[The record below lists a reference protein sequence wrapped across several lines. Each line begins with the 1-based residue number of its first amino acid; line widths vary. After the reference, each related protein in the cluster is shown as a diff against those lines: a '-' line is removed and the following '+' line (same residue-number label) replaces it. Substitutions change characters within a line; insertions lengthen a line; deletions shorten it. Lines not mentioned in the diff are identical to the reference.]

1 MTTLLHLK
9 PTGLVYGRSASLA
22 CEAGLAGAIA
32 DGSIAFTQL
41 ELIEGKAGA
50 ATRQTRTYCDVS
62 RSQEPAVQDLLARIV
77 RPRAA
82 IAGLSLEQ
90 PRIMGVVNVTP
101 DSFSDGGLYS
111 EAETAIS
118 HAAHLA
124 IAGADIVD
132 IGGESTRPGSEAI
145 DSREEH
151 NRVIPV
157 LEGLRG
163 GSAVVSIDT
172 RRAAIM
178 SAGAKAGAQIIND
191 VSALTFDDAA
201 LATAAHTELPV
212 ILMHAQGDPRTMQRN
227 PTYDDVVLEVFDY
240 LEGRIAACE
249 QAGISRSRIVADPGI
264 GFGKTID
271 HNLALLSELSIFH
284 GLGVPILLG
293 VSRKSF
299 IGTLSDE
306 PDPQARQIGSVSAAL
321 AGIAQGV
328 QLVRVHD
335 VTATRQAL
343 RVWTASMSGMA
354 RTT

>member
-1 MTTLLHLK
+1 M
-9 PTGLVYGRSASLA
+9 
-22 CEAGLAGAIA
+22 AGAIA
-32 DGSIAFTQL
+32 GGSIAFTQL
-41 ELIEGKAGA
+41 ELIEGVAGA
-50 ATRQTRTYCDVS
+50 ATRQTLTYSDVS
-62 RSQEPAVQDLLARIV
+62 RSQDPAIQDLLARITS
-77 RPRAA
+77 PRAE
-82 IAGLSLEQ
+82 IAGLSLEH

-111 EAETAIS
+111 ETETAIS
-118 HAAHLA
+118 HAARLA
-124 IAGADIVD
+124 ITGADIVD
-132 IGGESTRPGSEAI
+132 IGGESTRPGSQAI
-145 DSREEH
+145 DSHEEH
-151 NRVIPV
+151 DRVIPV

-191 VSALTFDDAA
+191 VSALTYDGAA
-201 LATAAHTELPV
+201 MSAAAQTELPV

-227 PTYDDVVLEVFDY
+227 PTYDDVVLEVYDF

-249 QAGISRSRIVADPGI
+249 QAGIARSHIVADPGI

-271 HNLALLSELSIFH
+271 HNLALLSELAIFH

-293 VSRKSF
+293 ASRKSF

-306 PDPQARQIGSVSAAL
+306 PDPQARQAGSVSAAL
-321 AGIAQGV
+321 AGVAQGV

-335 VTATRQAL
+335 VSATRQAL

-354 RTT
+354 QTD

>member
-1 MTTLLHLK
+1 MTSLLHLK
-9 PTGLVYGRSASLA
+9 PIGLVYGRSAVRA

-32 DGSIAFTQL
+32 GGCIAFTQL
-41 ELIEGKAGA
+41 ELIEGEAGA
-50 ATRQTRTYCDVS
+50 ATRQTLTYSDVS
-62 RSQEPAVQDLLARIV
+62 CSQELAIQDLLARITS
-77 RPRAA
+77 PRAD
-82 IAGLSLEQ
+82 IAGLSLVH

-111 EAETAIS
+111 ETETAIS
-118 HAAHLA
+118 HAARLA

-132 IGGESTRPGSEAI
+132 IGGESTRPGSEAV

-151 NRVIPV
+151 DRVIPV

-163 GSAVVSIDT
+163 ASAVVSIDT

-178 SAGAKAGAQIIND
+178 SAGAEAGAQIIND
-191 VSALTFDDAA
+191 VSALTYDDEA
-201 LATAAHTELPV
+201 LSTAAQTELPV
-212 ILMHAQGDPRTMQRN
+212 VLMHAQGDPRTMQRN

-240 LEGRIAACE
+240 LEERIAACE
-249 QAGISRSRIVADPGI
+249 QAGIARTRIVADPGI

-293 VSRKSF
+293 ASRKSF
-299 IGTLSDE
+299 IGTLSAE
-306 PDPQARQIGSVSAAL
+306 PDPQARQAGSVSAAL
-321 AGIAQGV
+321 AGVAQGA

-335 VTATRQAL
+335 VSATRQAL

-354 RTT
+354 QTA

>member
-1 MTTLLHLK
+1 MTALLHLK
-9 PTGLVYGRSASLA
+9 PTGLVYGRSAARA
-22 CEAGLAGAIA
+22 CDAGLAGMIA
-32 DGSIAFTQL
+32 GGAIAFTQL
-41 ELIEGKAGA
+41 ELIEGEAGS
-50 ATRQTRTYCDVS
+50 ATRKTLTYSDVS
-62 RSQEPAVQDLLARIV
+62 GSQEPAIQELLARIV
-77 RPRAA
+77 GPRAA
-82 IAGLSLEQ
+82 IAGLSLEH

-145 DSREEH
+145 DGREER

-163 GSAVVSIDT
+163 GSSVVSIDT
-172 RRAAIM
+172 RRAEIM

-201 LATAAHTELPV
+201 LSTAAETELPV

-299 IGTLSDE
+299 IGTLTDE
-306 PDPQARQIGSVSAAL
+306 PDAQARQVGSVSAAL
-321 AGIAQGV
+321 TGIAQGV

-335 VTATRQAL
+335 VGETRQAL

-354 RTT
+354 QTA